1 MSQAGS
7 INLAGGTPAVPTT
20 FVTDSGNAVPV
31 ANTLNILGDDTV
43 VYNANGITTQGAGD
57 TVTVLLNNRVQGTT
71 TTVGA
76 VTADVITFDCGGT
89 AGVFLLS
96 VKVVGFDSA
105 TPSGCAFKIDIAA
118 RTDGAAVT
126 LIDDDLYPQKEAATT
141 DSTVTAVAN
150 GNDVIIRVLGVAG
163 LNMNW
168 SASGYY
174 ERVL

>member
-20 FVTDSGNAVPV
+20 FVTNSGNAVPV
-31 ANTLNILGDDTV
+31 ANTLNILGNDTD

-71 TTVGA
+71 TTAGA
-76 VTADVITFDCGGT
+76 VTADVITFDCGAT
-89 AGVFLLS
+89 PGVFLLS
-96 VKVVGFDSA
+96 VKIVAFDSV
-105 TPSGCAFKIDIAA
+105 TPSGAAFKIDVAV
-118 RTDGAAVT
+118 RTDGAAATV
-126 LIDDDLYPQKEAATT
+126 IDSDLYPQKEVATT
-141 DSTVTAVAN
+141 ASTVTAVAS
-150 GNDVIIRVLGVAG
+150 GNNAIIRVLGVAG